1 MEKPG
6 LVVTLLNIHRP
17 RDRSHYERFG
27 AWHSTFYRAVEATSV
42 TPFSPRAIDRGLAA
56 ITVALARLG
65 HSKMT
70 APRHAFDI
78 TQHRQDLS
86 RPALVN
92 LATAL
97 VAIALL
103 LPNS

>member
-1 MEKPG
+1 
-6 LVVTLLNIHRP
+6 
-17 RDRSHYERFG
+17 
-27 AWHSTFYRAVEATSV
+27 
-42 TPFSPRAIDRGLAA
+42 
-56 ITVALARLG
+56 
-65 HSKMT
+65 MT

>member
-1 MEKPG
+1 MKSF
-6 LVVTLLNIHRP
+6 LN
-17 RDRSHYERFG
+17 
-27 AWHSTFYRAVEATSV
+27 
-42 TPFSPRAIDRGLAA
+42 
-56 ITVALARLG
+56 
-65 HSKMT
+65 
-70 APRHAFDI
+70 
-78 TQHRQDLS
+78 LS